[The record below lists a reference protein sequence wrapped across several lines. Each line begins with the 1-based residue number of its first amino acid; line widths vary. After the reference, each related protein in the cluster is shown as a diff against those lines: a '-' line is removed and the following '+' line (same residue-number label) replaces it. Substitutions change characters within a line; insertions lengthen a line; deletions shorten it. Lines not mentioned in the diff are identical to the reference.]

1 MASSCNLKKALFYP
15 SNHLISFFSTGKHA
29 SGLFFHRRRYQSSI
43 FGGILT
49 LLCSVVIVV
58 YSAITL
64 YSIFAKESFIV
75 EDSVSLL
82 NSPKYLD
89 LSLEDLETLIFKKT
103 LTIYLEPTDPTIKP
117 KCEEVTMKVSVDL
130 KD

>member
-1 MASSCNLKKALFYP
+1 
-15 SNHLISFFSTGKHA
+15 
-29 SGLFFHRRRYQSSI
+29 
-43 FGGILT
+43 
-49 LLCSVVIVV
+49 VV

-82 NSPKYLD
+82 NSPRYRG